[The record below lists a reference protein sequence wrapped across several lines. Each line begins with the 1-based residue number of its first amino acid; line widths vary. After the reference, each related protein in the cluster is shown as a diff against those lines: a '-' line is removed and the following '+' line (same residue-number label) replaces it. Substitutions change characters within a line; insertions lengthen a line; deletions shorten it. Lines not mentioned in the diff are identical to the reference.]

1 MKTVLLLA
9 AMQAQFVVLAVS
21 KGTAVPGD
29 VKYVELG
36 FFIFSALLF
45 NVAKKKVE
53 TGVPL
58 CPEVIAWIRRLLY
71 DVVTVLGWRW
81 NVAMK

>member
-45 NVAKKKVE
+45 NFAKKKVKQ
-53 TGVPL
+53 VS
-58 CPEVIAWIRRLLY
+58 CYVRKLL
-71 DVVTVLGWRW
+71 LGFGDHYT
-81 NVAMK
+81 MS